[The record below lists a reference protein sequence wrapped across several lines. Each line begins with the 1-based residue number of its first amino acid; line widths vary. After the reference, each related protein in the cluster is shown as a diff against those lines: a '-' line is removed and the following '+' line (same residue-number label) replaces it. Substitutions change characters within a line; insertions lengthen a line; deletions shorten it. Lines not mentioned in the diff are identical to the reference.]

1 MSCIAMTKRMYS
13 TQRIDTAFVNG
24 FTQYC
29 LNRSAAVLPTGLPFE
44 KPVLGFII
52 LIIGTKLFQKFG
64 GQGRVAVLFAF
75 TTVNEQLKAVR

>member
-1 MSCIAMTKRMYS
+1 M
-13 TQRIDTAFVNG
+13 
-24 FTQYC
+24 
-29 LNRSAAVLPTGLPFE
+29 PTGLPFE

-75 TTVNEQLKAVR
+75 TTVNEQLKAIR